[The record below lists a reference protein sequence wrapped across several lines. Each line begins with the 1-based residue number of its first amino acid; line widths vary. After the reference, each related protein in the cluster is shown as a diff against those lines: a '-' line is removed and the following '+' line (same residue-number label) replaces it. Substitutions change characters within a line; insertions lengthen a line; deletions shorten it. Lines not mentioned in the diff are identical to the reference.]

1 MLHHIFDALIA
12 YGPLG
17 VFLLTLLDSLGVPLP
32 GALDAFLIVVA
43 WKAPERAWLTAGLAT
58 AGSLIGNI
66 GLFWAARGGA
76 RRWVR
81 AVPEPDRPQRFR
93 KWFRRYG
100 LITVFIPALFPIPM
114 PLKVFV
120 ISAGAFHTPFV
131 RFAAIILAA
140 RMLRFFGEAY
150 IGMRLGENGP
160 LFLQTNA
167 VNIIVAA
174 LAVAVALFLAV
185 HLSDRRR
192 NATIL

>member
-1 MLHHIFDALIA
+1 LLRHVFDALIA

-17 VFLLTLLDSLGVPLP
+17 VFLLTLLDSLGLPLP
-32 GALDAFLIVVA
+32 WALDAFLIVVA
-43 WKAPERAWLTAGLAT
+43 WKTPDRAWLTAGLAT
-58 AGSLIGNI
+58 AGSLFGNM

-120 ISAGAFHTPFV
+120 ISAGMFHTPFV
-131 RFAAIILAA
+131 RFVGIILAA

-160 LFLQTNA
+160 RFLQANA
-167 VNIIVAA
+167 VNIIVVALVVAA
-174 LAVAVALFLAV
+174 ALFLAV